1 MEIAKDTRR
10 RISLSGMLR
19 KLGVSRSGYKAY
31 LAHKP
36 TESQLRK
43 ERIKK
48 RIREI
53 HDSSHQNYGAPKI
66 ARELHKEGEE
76 FISNGWEKPQ
86 GLCESA
92 WQSMSHYVFAL
103 SHDGGNFL
111 KDWMKDPAS
120 AVISCNDG
128 CRPVIFL
135 LERIED

>member
-1 MEIAKDTRR
+1 MKNVRITVLKRTFNEDIANKFAVDRFG
-10 RISLSGMLR
+10 LC
-19 KLGVSRSGYKAY
+19 
-31 LAHKP
+31 
-36 TESQLRK
+36 
-43 ERIKK
+43 
-48 RIREI
+48 
-53 HDSSHQNYGAPKI
+53 
-66 ARELHKEGEE
+66 ELHKEGEE

-111 KDWMKDPAS
+111 KDWMKDPVS